1 VVPTADRHGESNP
14 EPCRPLGRQGDPVSG
29 CFRTRNLEE
38 EPSAEAAR
46 GGEMVKGE
54 GMRGLRA
61 KARGEGGRYHWGHAL
76 TRAHARVCPA
86 DGRTDSTIC
95 LQLRRG
101 QDGGEWQWAGLRGEA
116 VRSQHHSDGSRG
128 RQG

>member
-1 VVPTADRHGESNP
+1 
-14 EPCRPLGRQGDPVSG
+14 
-29 CFRTRNLEE
+29 
-38 EPSAEAAR
+38 
-46 GGEMVKGE
+46 MVKGE

-61 KARGEGGRYHWGHAL
+61 KARGEGGRYHWVYAL

-101 QDGGEWQWAGLRGEA
+101 QDGGEWQWPGFRAEA
-116 VRSQHHSDGSRG
+116 VKSAVNKDISNG

>member
-1 VVPTADRHGESNP
+1 MRRRRNQVVPTAARHGESNP
-14 EPCRPLGRQGDPVSG
+14 EPCRPLGRQGDPVSA

-38 EPSAEAAR
+38 GPSAEAAR

-61 KARGEGGRYHWGHAL
+61 KARGEGGRYRWGHAL

-86 DGRTDSTIC
+86 DGRTDST
-95 LQLRRG
+95 
-101 QDGGEWQWAGLRGEA
+101 
-116 VRSQHHSDGSRG
+116 V
-128 RQG
+128 

>member
-1 VVPTADRHGESNP
+1 
-14 EPCRPLGRQGDPVSG
+14 
-29 CFRTRNLEE
+29 
-38 EPSAEAAR
+38 
-46 GGEMVKGE
+46 MVKGE

-101 QDGGEWQWAGLRGEA
+101 QDGGEWQWPGFRAEA
-116 VRSQHHSDGSRG
+116 VKSAVIKDGSHG